1 MANQDQ
7 DFGSLMADVT
17 PLRPSGRRWLKP
29 QKQCNRVSLDY
40 AKQAATQTVATPVDA
55 HSEPVM
61 MDVEQRLC
69 FQRSMVPAHTVRK
82 LRAGRLRPSLEID
95 LHGRTVKQA
104 RSDILL
110 ALDEARREGNRCLL
124 IIHGKGGVSRNPSG
138 VRQGPAQSILK
149 SYVNYWLPQLD
160 QVQAFCSAQQ
170 KDGGNGAVYVLL
182 QQSDGQA

>member
-17 PLRPSGRRWLKP
+17 PLRLSGRRWLKP
-29 QKQCNRVSLDY
+29 QKQCNRASLDY
-40 AKQAATQTVATPVDA
+40 AKQAATQTVAASVDA
-55 HSEPVM
+55 HSAPVM

-69 FQRSMVPAHTVRK
+69 FQRSMMPAHTVRQ

-110 ALDEARREGNRCLL
+110 ALDKARREGELEPLGPETLRPTPPNQLYTRVSSPTVL
-124 IIHGKGGVSRNPSG
+124 IG
-138 VRQGPAQSILK
+138 
-149 SYVNYWLPQLD
+149 
-160 QVQAFCSAQQ
+160 
-170 KDGGNGAVYVLL
+170 
-182 QQSDGQA
+182 SDWS